1 MKGGNMGRFL
11 RILGLLIALLL
22 IIYMLPGIIGETVN
36 YLTAKKLKEKATLVA
51 QKFQARLDSTYRQPT
66 ACERPVECNSFDFYK
81 PYLKLIRPPRG
92 KATTEKPHSKEIYSK
107 VQKFFNSG
115 KLVPEEAAEIK
126 EKTRARIEAFKKAAC
141 CRNFSVKGTVSF
153 KGMDANFP
161 LNLHESIKNSKLL
174 LYLSAYDAT
183 AGNEKEALEEFS
195 AALRV
200 AADLAAKK
208 AFFLES
214 IVALYLHNQ
223 IYACSIYLL
232 SSREIGRAARE
243 KLLAIIKKMNP
254 PSNFTTA
261 SFRVEAETFLWDAAF
276 REGIRRG
283 IKRFPEILLYPESY
297 YEFYIRAAKRFFSFS
312 KALAEVSRAVEK
324 LTDFYIEKMKKPGAE
339 GVKELEKKM
348 AEVSKKGPFFE
359 ILIFD
364 FTPIYKRE
372 KTHQRLFNLVLLTCK
387 LQNYLESKGTYPD
400 SLEELPLESRYK
412 IDPVTGEDFLYK
424 KLSEK
429 NAEVFLPPFSGGP
442 EKGIKIRFC
451 DCPAGDR
458 WKEMA
463 ELIKY
468 IRALK

>member
-1 MKGGNMGRFL
+1 MGRFI
-11 RILGLLIALLL
+11 RILGLLIGLLL

-36 YLTAKKLKEKATLVA
+36 YFTAKKLKEKATLVA
-51 QKFQARLDSTYRQPT
+51 QKFQARLDSTYQQPT
-66 ACERPVECNSFDFYK
+66 ACEKPLECNSFDFYK

-92 KATTEKPHSKEIYSK
+92 KATTEKPMPKEIYSK
-107 VQKFFNSG
+107 VRKFFNTG
-115 KLVPEEAAEIK
+115 KLDPEEAAAIK
-126 EKTRARIEAFKKAAC
+126 EKMRARIEAFKKAAC

-153 KGMDANFP
+153 KGMNTNFP
-161 LNLHESIKNSKLL
+161 LNLLESIKNSKLL

-195 AALRV
+195 AALRI

-208 AFFLES
+208 ALFLES
-214 IVALYLHNQ
+214 VVALYLYNQ

-232 SSREIGRAARE
+232 YSREIDRAARE
-243 KLLAIIKKMNP
+243 KLLTVIKKMK
-254 PSNFTTA
+254 PSSDFTTA
-261 SFRVEAETFLWDAAF
+261 SFRAEAETFLWDAAF

-297 YEFYIRAAKRFFSFS
+297 YEFYIRAAKHFFSFS
-312 KALAEVSRAVEK
+312 KALAEVSRAIEK
-324 LTDFYIEKMKKPGAE
+324 LTDFYIEEMKKPGAE
-339 GVKELEKKM
+339 GAKELEKKM
-348 AEVSKKGPFFE
+348 AEVFKKDPFFE
-359 ILIFD
+359 MLIFN
-364 FTPIYKRE
+364 FTPLYKRE
-372 KTHQRLFNLVLLTCK
+372 KTHQRLFNLVLLTSK
-387 LQNYLESKGTYPD
+387 LQNYLEEKGTYPD
-400 SLEELPLESRYK
+400 SLEELSLEARYK
-412 IDPVTGEDFLYK
+412 IDPVTGENFHYK

-429 NAEVFLPPFSGGP
+429 NAEIFLPYFYEGP
-442 EKGIKIRFC
+442 EKGIKLHFC